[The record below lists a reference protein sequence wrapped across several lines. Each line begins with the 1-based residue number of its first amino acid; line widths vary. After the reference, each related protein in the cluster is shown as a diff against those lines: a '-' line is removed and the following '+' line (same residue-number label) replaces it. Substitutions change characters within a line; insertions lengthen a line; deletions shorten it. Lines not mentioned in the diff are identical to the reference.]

1 VIGWNRFGDE
11 IYFVIA
17 RPNASP
23 FQVPVWMTDQR
34 AAAMAVRESAR
45 VDLGALRDLRRL
57 LDATRPSPEARSST
71 DRKDDDEKERNAS
84 AEFIR
89 CADNRGRHEVA
100 PELLKP
106 LVRALLTDLI
116 AAQRLATSVLSP
128 EG

>member
-1 VIGWNRFGDE
+1 
-11 IYFVIA
+11 
-17 RPNASP
+17 
-23 FQVPVWMTDQR
+23 MTDQR

-100 PELLKP
+100 PNVQMALLKP